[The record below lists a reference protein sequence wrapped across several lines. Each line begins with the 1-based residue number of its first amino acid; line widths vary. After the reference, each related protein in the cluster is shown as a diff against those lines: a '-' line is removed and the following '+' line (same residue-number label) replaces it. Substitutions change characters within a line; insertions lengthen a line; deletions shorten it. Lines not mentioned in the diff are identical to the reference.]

1 MFAYWLYHAPGNFVV
16 WLHQKKEGCQLGGV
30 GQPDFTVGGQLLS
43 QQQRNSNDNKMFAL
57 LQ

>member
-1 MFAYWLYHAPGNFVV
+1 MHLEILLSGFTK
-16 WLHQKKEGCQLGGV
+16 KKEGCQLGGV